1 MNEER
6 FMRVFVFFDLPTNT
20 KKERK
25 AASQFR
31 NRLIKEG
38 FMMLQYSIY
47 IRVCKGQDMVSKT
60 VTRVKERL
68 PKSGNIRILQVT
80 EKQYLR
86 METLLGIEKK
96 EEKLGNRQL
105 LLF

>member
-1 MNEER
+1 
-6 FMRVFVFFDLPTNT
+6 MRVFVFFDLPTNT